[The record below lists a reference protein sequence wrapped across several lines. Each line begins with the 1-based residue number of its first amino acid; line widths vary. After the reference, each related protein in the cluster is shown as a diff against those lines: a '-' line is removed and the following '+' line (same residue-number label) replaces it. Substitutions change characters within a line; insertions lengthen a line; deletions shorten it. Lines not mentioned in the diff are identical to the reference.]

1 MISENTGA
9 IFIFE
14 VVIVGVMRL
23 TAAGDAMV
31 FRRLPGNYP
40 GFDPLRTFI
49 GRGDFRFLNLET
61 TIHRHETFGAAVS
74 GGSWFCAA
82 PEVLEDVRA
91 FGFNA
96 LSTANNHAMDY
107 SHAGLLKTLDY
118 IRAAGFA
125 CAGTGRSMAEATA
138 PSYVETPSG
147 RFALIG
153 ASSSFHPDAIAGAP
167 ARGVPARPGLNAI
180 RHDTFYQLPP
190 ERMEALKSIAR
201 DIGINAADD
210 IYRAQGYRPAVKEG
224 TVLFGDLRFEEADA
238 PGKRTAVNKTDMLR
252 IERSIHEARFMA
264 DCVVVAMHSHDIAG
278 GSLEEPDQFYV
289 DFSHRCI
296 DAGADAVI
304 GTGPHLLRPI
314 EIYRGKPIFYS
325 LGDFIIQLE
334 TIANAP
340 SDMYEKQGLTADAG
354 LDALFENRSDGGRRG
369 LYYDPVMFETVV
381 PYWEYEDGAL
391 CRLELLPVELNFG
404 TPRSV
409 GGWPRPKP
417 DAGILERLS
426 DMSAP
431 WGTKINI
438 KDGLGIVEL

>member
-1 MISENTGA
+1 MGI
-9 IFIFE
+9 
-14 VVIVGVMRL
+14 MKL

-31 FRRLPGNYP
+31 FRRLPGDYP
-40 GFDPLRTFI
+40 GFGPLREYI
-49 GRGDFRFLNLET
+49 LRGDFRFLNLET
-61 TIHRHETFGAAVS
+61 TVHRHETFGAAVS

-107 SHAGLLKTLDY
+107 SHAGLLKTLGY

-125 CAGTGRSMAEATA
+125 CAGTGASMAEAAA
-138 PSYVETPSG
+138 PSYVEAPSG

-153 ASSSFHPDAIAGAP
+153 ASSSFHPDGVAGNP

-190 ERMEALKSIAR
+190 DRLEALRAIAR
-201 DIGINAADD
+201 DIGINAAED
-210 IYRAQGYRPAVKEG
+210 IYRAQGYRSSVREG
-224 TVLFGDLRFEEADA
+224 TVPFGDLLFEAADA
-238 PGKRTAVNKTDMLR
+238 PGVRTAVNEKDMLR
-252 IERSIHEARFMA
+252 VERSIREARFMA

-278 GSLEEPDQFYV
+278 DRLETPDPFYV
-289 DFSHRCI
+289 EFSHRCI
-296 DAGADAVI
+296 DAGADAIV

-340 SDMYEKQGLTADAG
+340 ADMYEKQGLTADAG
-354 LDALFENRSDGGRRG
+354 LDALFNNRSGGGKRG

-381 PYWEYEDGAL
+381 PYWEYENGVL

-404 TPRSV
+404 APRSV
-409 GGWPRPKP
+409 GGWPRPKS
-417 DAGILERLS
+417 DGGILERLAG
-426 DMSAP
+426 MSAP
-431 WGTKINI
+431 WGTKIRI
-438 KDGLGIVEL
+438 EDGMGVVEL

>member
-1 MISENTGA
+1 M
-9 IFIFE
+9 
-14 VVIVGVMRL
+14 GVMRL

-31 FRRLPGNYP
+31 FRRLPGDYP
-40 GFDPLRTFI
+40 GFDALRDFI
-49 GRGDFRFLNLET
+49 NRGDFRFVNLET

-82 PEVLEDVRA
+82 PEVLDDVRA

-107 SHAGLLKTLDY
+107 SHAGLLKTLGY

-125 CAGTGRSMAEATA
+125 CAGTGASLAEAAA
-138 PSYVETPSG
+138 PAYVDTPTG

-153 ASSSFHPDAIAGAP
+153 ASSSFHPDAIAGNP

-180 RHDTFYQLPP
+180 RHDTFYRLPP
-190 ERMEALKSIAR
+190 DRLDALRAIAD

-210 IYRAQGYRPAVKEG
+210 IYRAQGYRPPIAEG
-224 TVLFGDLRFEEADA
+224 TAPFGDLNFEVADA
-238 PGKRTAVNKTDMLR
+238 PGKRTAVNEQDMR
-252 IERSIHEARFMA
+252 RVERSIREARFMA
-264 DCVVVAMHSHDIAG
+264 DCVAVAMHSHDIAG
-278 GSLEEPDQFYV
+278 RSLEEPDQFYV
-289 DFSHRCI
+289 DFAHRCI

-314 EIYRGKPIFYS
+314 EIYKGKPIFYS

-340 SDMYEKQGLTADAG
+340 ADMYEKQGLAADAG
-354 LDALFENRSDGGRRG
+354 LDALFENRSGGGRHG

-381 PYWEYEDGAL
+381 PYWAYEDGAL

-404 TPRSV
+404 APRSV
-409 GGWPRPKP
+409 GGWPRPRP
-417 DAGILERLS
+417 DAGILERLAE
-426 DMSAP
+426 MSAP
-431 WGTKINI
+431 WGTRITI
-438 KDGLGIVEL
+438 KDGVGVVEL

>member
-1 MISENTGA
+1 MG
-9 IFIFE
+9 
-14 VVIVGVMRL
+14 MMKL

-31 FRRLPGNYP
+31 FRRLAGEYP
-40 GFDPLRTFI
+40 GFGALRDFI

-61 TIHRHETFGAAVS
+61 TVHRHETFGAAVS

-167 ARGVPARPGLNAI
+167 ARGVPARPGLNAV

-190 ERMEALKSIAR
+190 DRLEALRGIAE
-201 DIGINAADD
+201 DIGINTADD
-210 IYRAQGYRPAVKEG
+210 IYRAQGYRPPLEEG
-224 TVLFGDLRFEEADA
+224 VAEFGELRFESAKE
-238 PGKRTAVNKTDMLR
+238 PGRRTAVNEEDMR
-252 IERSIHEARFMA
+252 RVERSVREACFMA
-264 DCVVVAMHSHDIAG
+264 DCVIVAMHSHDIAG
-278 GSLEEPDQFYV
+278 RGLEDPDPFYV
-289 DFSHRCI
+289 DFAHRCI
-296 DAGADAVI
+296 DAGAHAVI
-304 GTGPHLLRPI
+304 GTGPHCLRPI
-314 EIYRGKPIFYS
+314 EIYRGRPVFYS

-340 SDMYEKQGLTADAG
+340 ADMYGKQKLPADAG
-354 LDALFENRSDGGRRG
+354 LDALFENRSGGGKHG
-369 LYYDPVMFETVV
+369 LYYDPIMFETVV
-381 PYWEYEDGAL
+381 PYWEYGDGVL
-391 CRLELLPVELNFG
+391 RRLELLPVELNFSL
-404 TPRSV
+404 PRSV
-409 GGWPRPKP
+409 GGWPRPKR
-417 DAGILERLS
+417 DAGILERLAA
-426 DMSAP
+426 MSEA
-431 WGTKINI
+431 WGTRIRI
-438 KDGLGIVEL
+438 EDGIGVVEL